1 MNSQT
6 KVTGVVLAGGL
17 ARRMG
22 GKDKGLVLFKGQPLI
37 KYALQAM
44 EKVASEVVINAN
56 RNQAQYQNFGYPV
69 IADQTDQFDGP
80 LAGILSVMMQSDANV
95 LLVMPCDSPLFIAT
109 YLQRLLDG
117 MTVDQTDIAVAFDG
131 ERLQPVFLALKNT
144 LKSSLK
150 TYLTS
155 GQRKIDRW
163 LEQHRMTPVDFRD
176 HPEIFMNINTL
187 QELSDLEQRDE

>member
-22 GKDKGLVLFKGQPLI
+22 GKDKGLILYKGQPLI
-37 KYALQAM
+37 KYALQAI
-44 EKVASEVVINAN
+44 EQVASEVVINAN
-56 RNQAQYQNFGYPV
+56 RNLEQYQHFGYPV
-69 IADQTDQFDGP
+69 IADQTDQFEGP
-80 LAGILSVMMQSDANV
+80 LAGILSVMMQSDADL
-95 LLVMPCDSPLFIAT
+95 LLVMPCDSPFFIST

-117 MTVDQTDIAVAFDG
+117 ITVDQTDITVAFDG
-131 ERLQPVFLALKNT
+131 ERLQPVFLALK
-144 LKSSLK
+144 SSLK
-150 TYLTS
+150 ASLKAYLTS

-163 LEQHRMTPVDFRD
+163 LEQHRMTSVDFRD